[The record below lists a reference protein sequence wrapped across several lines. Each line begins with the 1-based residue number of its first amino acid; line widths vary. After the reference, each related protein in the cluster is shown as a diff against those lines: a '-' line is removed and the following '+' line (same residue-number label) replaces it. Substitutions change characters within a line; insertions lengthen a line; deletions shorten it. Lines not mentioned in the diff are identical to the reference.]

1 MIIDCDRCTVRGVAC
16 ESCAITFITGT
27 VTFDTE
33 AAPARAPAAPGTAG
47 SVPAADARAR
57 SASAAAPGEKPVS
70 ASAPM
75 PPRKS
80 RGTTTTTGKPTSAA
94 GGEPVI
100 ELDAAEIRALAA
112 LANAGLIPPLRYA
125 PSMAKA
131 S

>member
-1 MIIDCDRCTVRGVAC
+1 MDMIIDCGRCTVRDVAC
-16 ESCAITFITGT
+16 ENCA
-27 VTFDTE
+27 VTFVT
-33 AAPARAPAAPGTAG
+33 
-47 SVPAADARAR
+47 
-57 SASAAAPGEKPVS
+57 SAEPRPE
-70 ASAPM
+70 SAPV

-94 GGEPVI
+94 SREPVI
-100 ELDAAEIRALAA
+100 ELDAAEIRALTA

>member
-1 MIIDCDRCTVRGVAC
+1 MIIDCGRCTVRGVAC
-16 ESCAITFITGT
+16 ESCAVTFVTGT
-27 VTFDTE
+27 R
-33 AAPARAPAAPGTAG
+33 PAPGPDG
-47 SVPAADARAR
+47 
-57 SASAAAPGEKPVS
+57 PGTRPPRP
-70 ASAPM
+70 ASAPV

-80 RGTTTTTGKPTSAA
+80 RGATTTTGKTASAA
-94 GGEPVI
+94 SPEPVI

>member
-1 MIIDCDRCTVRGVAC
+1 MIIDCGRCTVRGVAC
-16 ESCAITFITGT
+16 ESCA
-27 VTFDTE
+27 VTFVIGTRP
-33 AAPARAPAAPGTAG
+33 APGPAGPARP
-47 SVPAADARAR
+47 
-57 SASAAAPGEKPVS
+57 
-70 ASAPM
+70 ASAPV

-80 RGTTTTTGKPTSAA
+80 RGATTTTGKTASAA
-94 GGEPVI
+94 SHEPVI